1 MPLLATVLTE
11 IACLDAPDVRRT
23 HLLVFCGLEK
33 LKKLSE
39 KIHIKLTNFPWKIL
53 LFLRLEEK

>member
-33 LKKLSE
+33 LQKLSE
-39 KIHIKLTNFPWKIL
+39 KIHIKLISFSMENSFIP
-53 LFLRLEEK
+53 

>member
-33 LKKLSE
+33 LQKLSK
-39 KIHIKLTNFPWKIL
+39 KIHTKLIFPWKIL